1 MVAALWFTIDVSIMA
16 NKQHAQSRPCPI
28 ESHCI
33 RPSSPF
39 SIVYGHHSAAV
50 PDDECCQGP
59 QWSINC
65 SRSVFVT
72 ASLLPQPLVHCLH
85 VGSRVSMWQDKECIR
100 WHQLELRN
108 LASWLTLQGWHTKK
122 QHNCDCLRM
131 WAILFLFLN
140 ISSSFQNTFI
150 VAAYKVIYI
159 CKINVCPHSS
169 DQRLWLF
176 SPAHTTHAPCLS

>member
-16 NKQHAQSRPCPI
+16 NKQHAQSRLCPI

-39 SIVYGHHSAAV
+39 SIVYGHHGAAV

-59 QWSINC
+59 QWSTNC

-72 ASLLPQPLVHCLH
+72 ASLLPQPLVRCLH
-85 VGSRVSMWQDKECIR
+85 VGSRISMRQHKECIR

-108 LASWLTLQGWHTKK
+108 LASWLTLQGWHTQKRA
-122 QHNCDCLRM
+122 Q
-131 WAILFLFLN
+131 
-140 ISSSFQNTFI
+140 
-150 VAAYKVIYI
+150 
-159 CKINVCPHSS
+159 
-169 DQRLWLF
+169 LWLLKDVSNF
-176 SPAHTTHAPCLS
+176 VFAFKHFQFLSKYFHRRSL